1 MADDGP
7 SSCLRTVLS
16 DIVNMGNLKR
26 SVAKLCLAWTA
37 DDTQKSI
44 TGGAE
49 LAPAIEDVNSAIGTA
64 TQITDD
70 IRSEYVERLNAQA
83 STMVAEDGDPAAQID
98 HAVAQVL
105 KPY

>member
-1 MADDGP
+1 MGRQVAFGP
-7 SSCLRTVLS
+7 LCQTSSTWATSSVLLLS
-16 DIVNMGNLKR
+16 P
-26 SVAKLCLAWTA
+26 CLAWTA

-70 IRSEYVERLNAQA
+70 IRSEYVKRLNAQA